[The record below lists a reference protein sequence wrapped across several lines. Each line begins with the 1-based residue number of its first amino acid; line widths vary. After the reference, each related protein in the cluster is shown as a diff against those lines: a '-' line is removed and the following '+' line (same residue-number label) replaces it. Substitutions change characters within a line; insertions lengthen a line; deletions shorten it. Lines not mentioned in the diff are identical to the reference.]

1 MGDSEPSVCYMD
13 CPECMHRFE
22 VRFPYQFKLCG
33 PYSLLTAR
41 EARAAWDTVREDAAI
56 VDAFVEVMRAMD
68 LLNEASE
75 DMFRRLESR
84 ASTPHADSRS
94 EDEDIYAEPARG
106 RASSM
111 RLHHGPSRVALEL
124 PRGRRVSAE
133 SVIERMQRR
142 QEPKWI
148 EVAGRFL
155 RLRSEPEVWLACEIV
170 VTEHNAEVGDD
181 AADESDDEAVTEET
195 AEIEAQVRARLEAD
209 TTDEEDERDRPPT
222 PSQDMLYEKEVYL

>member
-1 MGDSEPSVCYMD
+1 
-13 CPECMHRFE
+13 MHRFE

-41 EARAAWDTVREDAAI
+41 EARAAWDTVREDGAI

-84 ASTPHADSRS
+84 ASTPRAMGLLNEASENMFRRADSRS
-94 EDEDIYAEPARG
+94 DEGDIYAEPARG

-209 TTDEEDERDRPPT
+209 TTEEEDERDRPPT
-222 PSQDMLYEKEVYL
+222 PSQDMLYEREVYL